1 MLIETER
8 LILRT
13 FTEDDAA
20 DVLEYLR
27 EPSVHCFASMRLDSL
42 DYNAV

>member
-13 FTEDDAA
+13 FTEDDAE

-27 EPSVHCFASMRLDSL
+27 EPTVLS
-42 DYNAV
+42 YK